1 MNRRFFRMKIRLA
14 YSLTIAGCMLIGLC
28 ACTDY
33 KNEEQLIDTA
43 NAFAQSYFNWQFN
56 DAQAHC
62 TPSSRRW
69 ISYIASQV
77 KQNDVDKLRGA
88 EQGASSEIKKINYE
102 EGDSVAS
109 VVMKVEN
116 FLSMDSL
123 GAVGHFVQSATCTLQ
138 LVQQAKRW
146 KVRLTEPPR
155 PIVPSHDD

>member
-1 MNRRFFRMKIRLA
+1 
-14 YSLTIAGCMLIGLC
+14 MLVGLC

-33 KNEEQLIDTA
+33 KNEEQLRDTA

-56 DAQAHC
+56 DAQVHC

-77 KQNDVDKLRGA
+77 KQKDVDKLRSA
-88 EQGASSEIKKINYE
+88 EQGASSEIKEINYQ

-123 GAVGHFVQSATCTLQ
+123 GAVGHFVESATYTLQ
-138 LVQQAKRW
+138 LIQLNKRW
-146 KVRLTEPPR
+146 KVRLTELPR
-155 PIVPSHDD
+155 PDSPHHDD